1 MEHVD
6 SPSYLQTSTYC
17 RNMCLLIFIY
27 LHTCHHDFSSC
38 FLEFPGNS
46 RDNYSASCIPVWAPI
61 ASVGWYI
68 VGLGI
73 IALYMFPH
81 IQEKYKNWK
90 ARNQRDGVAFGKS
103 E

>member
-1 MEHVD
+1 MCAYQC
-6 SPSYLQTSTYC
+6 SYLFTYVITIS
-17 RNMCLLIFIY
+17 LPVSWSKLAEHY
-27 LHTCHHDFSSC
+27 
-38 FLEFPGNS
+38 
-46 RDNYSASCIPVWAPI
+46 YSVRCISVWAPI

-90 ARNQRDGVAFGKS
+90 ARNQRDGAAFGKS